1 MKNRFIGYVI
11 LQLFILQLTTLFP
24 QGNWPQMIYGEPYV
38 WIGMVSP
45 VITDLDNDGIKEL
58 VVTTQGNSQGHLST
72 LYIFEADG
80 GIRAQVD
87 VDYYFDPTE
96 FPSIADIDNDDE
108 MEIIMECTG
117 PSDNQILI
125 FDSQGN
131 LEQNFAIE
139 FQMSDDLFGSTVLA
153 DVNQDSTL
161 EIIYGGWYL
170 DGARLVV
177 LDNNGNNMPGF
188 PVLLE
193 ENNGLCQTNTPAVG
207 NLDDDDDWEIVTI
220 SHKNNTPPDTTNI
233 RAYNIDGS
241 LLWVQ
246 KIGSISNCDPV
257 IGDVNN
263 DGFNEVIFNSEDG
276 VYILDKNGNFLLN
289 LTLGQGMDHSDI
301 ALADLDSHNDLELIF
316 EYGFSLYAIHDDGT
330 IMFTNSSAW
339 ITVNPPVAGDIN
351 NDGLPDIV
359 INSEDSVYAL
369 NYNGVVLEG
378 FPKPMRPISWYTY
391 PAIDDIDNDGKVD
404 VVSSSNWIDTVPDS
418 AIGIIYVW
426 ELNNDYQQS
435 TMQWQMYQHDPQHT
449 GNYLG
454 GNIVPVE
461 LVSFTAEFIN
471 KEVLLKWTTATET
484 NNQGFEVER
493 KVSSGQTSASNWE
506 KIINIAGY
514 GTTTEPKSY
523 SFTDENVTNGRYTY
537 RLKQMDFDG
546 TFEYSR
552 EVDVDVSVPY
562 QFALGQNY
570 PNPFNPVTI
579 IKYSIP
585 QSSNVIIKIFG
596 ILGNEIETLV
606 NEEKPAG
613 NYELN
618 WNAAN
623 LPSGA
628 YFYQLKAGNFIQTKK
643 MILLK

>member
-1 MKNRFIGYVI
+1 MKNRFIKYVI
-11 LQLFILQLTTLFP
+11 LELFILQLTTLFP
-24 QGNWPQMIYGEPYV
+24 QGNWPQTIYGEPYV

-45 VITDLDNDGIKEL
+45 VVADLDNDGIKEL
-58 VVTTQGNSQGHLST
+58 VVTIQGNSQGHLST
-72 LYIFEADG
+72 LFIFEANG
-80 GIRAQVD
+80 EIRSQVD
-87 VDYYFDPTE
+87 VDYYFDPTR
-96 FPSIADIDNDDE
+96 FPSIADIDNDGA
-108 MEIIMECTG
+108 MEILMACVG

-125 FDSQGN
+125 YDSQGN
-131 LEQNFAIE
+131 MEQNFAIE

-153 DVNQDSTL
+153 DVNKDSTL

-193 ENNGLCQTNTPAVG
+193 ENNGTCQTNTPAVG

-241 LLWVQ
+241 LLWAQ

-263 DGFNEVIFNSEDG
+263 DSFNEVIFTSEDG

-301 ALADLDSHNDLELIF
+301 ALADLDNDNDLELIF
-316 EYGFSLYAIHDDGT
+316 EYGFEIYAIHDDGT

-339 ITVNPPVAGDIN
+339 ISLNPPVVGDIN
-351 NDGLPDIV
+351 NDNFPDIV

-369 NYNGVVLEG
+369 NASGVVLEG

-391 PAIDDIDNDGKVD
+391 PAVDDIDNDGKVD

-426 ELNNDYQQS
+426 ELNSNYNQS

-449 GNYLG
+449 GYYLG
-454 GNIVPVE
+454 GNIVPVD
-461 LVSFTAEFIN
+461 LTSFTAECIN

-484 NNQGFEVER
+484 NNQGFEIER
-493 KVSSGQTSASNWE
+493 SKDNVSFN
-506 KIINIAGY
+506 IIGFAPGF
-514 GTTTEPKSY
+514 GTTTEPRSY
-523 SFTDENVTNGRYTY
+523 SYSDQSFKSGTFYY
-537 RLKQMDFDG
+537 RLKQVDYDG
-546 TFEYSR
+546 SYEYSDVV
-552 EVDVDVSVPY
+552 EVELIAFNSY
-562 QFALGQNY
+562 LLEQNW
-570 PNPFNPVTI
+570 PNPFNPATTI
-579 IKYSIP
+579 GFGIQNK
-585 QSSNVIIKIFG
+585 SNVKITVLNAIG
-596 ILGNEIETLV
+596 EEVAVVL
-606 NEEKPAG
+606 NEEKEPG
-613 NYELN
+613 YHQVEF
-618 WNAAN
+618 NAAD
-623 LPSGA
+623 LPSGV
-628 YFYQLKAGNFIQTKK
+628 YFYQLKAGDFISTKK